1 MRRSANCLPTEAPLG
16 RAITPGRLMPQVPFY
31 IPVLSQGF
39 VSLHR
44 KKHCQQPGYSQG
56 GGRLLGKQRWYKPH
70 LLRATVVLKKEKDK
84 ERKKTGLLP
93 PPPPHVP
100 DFKTSRGSQHT
111 NHSESRAGTKCQLH
125 TSQAQRNTVSTFAT
139 TNKNESR
146 HPSKAE

>member
-1 MRRSANCLPTEAPLG
+1 M
-16 RAITPGRLMPQVPFY
+16 PFY
-31 IPVLSQGF
+31 IPVLSQGS
-39 VSLHR
+39 VSLLFSVCIGKSIVSSQAIPKVGDVYWGSKGGTNHTCSEPLSFSKKKR
-44 KKHCQQPGYSQG
+44 KK
-56 GGRLLGKQRWYKPH
+56 
-70 LLRATVVLKKEKDK
+70 K
-84 ERKKTGLLP
+84 ERKPGCCHRHT
-93 PPPPHVP
+93 PHVL